1 MTTYK
6 YNTLSF
12 NKLSR
17 KRSDLLY
24 DKFLKFLTINL
35 NKIHS
40 EKFQESEW
48 EIFLGHWLKYF
59 SNNIVNYYYNNQSN
73 KKYYKKSSKILISN
87 NLKEYISLCSDEEW
101 INQFKY
107 LINQI
112 KKNKKIFIKKIYL
125 KKFHKNET
133 NLFSK
138 SKIIIK
144 KIYFK
149 IFKKFIIKNKILI
162 YNTYLGK
169 LNDIKLQLKFNQI
182 PIIDLPINYKRSNI
196 NKKLRDKILNN
207 KNYKINNFSKFYEL
221 LILNLPKIYLE
232 DYYNLK
238 NFIRKNY
245 PTKTKIIFNSNE
257 IITDD
262 VFKYWCMCQKRKKSK
277 IFLFEH
283 GLNYGI
289 VNNFYPQSFPLEKKY
304 INTIFTWGN
313 LKNNKKY
320 KPMFTTSTK
329 KFDIQSKKK
338 LILIYN
344 QCIPNYHYSSN
355 DLNFNNFQ
363 IKNLYKNLKSNI
375 QKNIIFRLHK
385 TNFFPFNTTKIKK
398 KLILETKNKNLNID
412 DGKKKLS
419 KLIKISN
426 LLIFTYPST
435 GFFEAIFNDIPCML
449 FWKNFKFEVDI
460 VSKKNFQ
467 ILKKHGILLTDEKKL
482 AKEINKI
489 FNNVDLWWY
498 KKKRQNQIL
507 KFKNKFISK
516 YTGLNK
522 IFLELNKNL

>member
-35 NKIHS
+35 NEIHS

-169 LNDIKLQLKFNQI
+169 LNDIKLQLKFSQI
-182 PIIDLPINYKRSNI
+182 PIIDLPINYKKSNI

-207 KNYKINNFSKFYEL
+207 QNYKINNFSKFYEL

-277 IFLFEH
+277 IF
-283 GLNYGI
+283 
-289 VNNFYPQSFPLEKKY
+289 SF
-304 INTIFTWGN
+304 
-313 LKNNKKY
+313 
-320 KPMFTTSTK
+320 
-329 KFDIQSKKK
+329 
-338 LILIYN
+338 
-344 QCIPNYHYSSN
+344 
-355 DLNFNNFQ
+355 
-363 IKNLYKNLKSNI
+363 
-375 QKNIIFRLHK
+375 
-385 TNFFPFNTTKIKK
+385 
-398 KLILETKNKNLNID
+398 
-412 DGKKKLS
+412 
-419 KLIKISN
+419 
-426 LLIFTYPST
+426 
-435 GFFEAIFNDIPCML
+435 
-449 FWKNFKFEVDI
+449 
-460 VSKKNFQ
+460 
-467 ILKKHGILLTDEKKL
+467 
-482 AKEINKI
+482 
-489 FNNVDLWWY
+489 
-498 KKKRQNQIL
+498 
-507 KFKNKFISK
+507 
-516 YTGLNK
+516 
-522 IFLELNKNL
+522 